1 MASFSSTS
9 QGLSAAVA
17 IQRGIHDYRGAE
29 PEALLRV
36 YIGLNASEP
45 IAEADPEGRIDLF
58 GTSVDLAKR
67 ICDQCQPGEILVSDV
82 VRQLAAGKEFLFS
95 DRGETALRGFE
106 DPVRLHEVQWRDTP
120 TSWGGDMASEGPRT
134 VVITGA
140 STGIGEACAL
150 RMDRLGWR
158 VFAGVR
164 KEADGQA
171 LREKASEKLTPITL
185 DVTEQPTIDASA
197 ETVTA
202 AVGESGLAG
211 LINNAGVGVG
221 GPLEFISV
229 DELRR
234 QLEVNVIGQ
243 IAVTQAFMPL
253 IRKATGRIV
262 NMGSIGGR
270 MATPFLGPY
279 NASKFAMEAL
289 TDSLRQELHPW
300 GIHVSIIEPGSI
312 STPIWEKSKAAIDEL
327 KETLPEE
334 AMMLYGETVEAVEKA
349 LNKFE
354 AAGIPPDEVAK
365 FAEHALT
372 ARTPKTRYVVGRD
385 AQLQRM
391 LVKWAPDR
399 VRDMLVR
406 SQLGLPGKK

>member
-1 MASFSSTS
+1 MA
-9 QGLSAAVA
+9 G
-17 IQRGIHDYRGAE
+17 
-29 PEALLRV
+29 
-36 YIGLNASEP
+36 
-45 IAEADPEGRIDLF
+45 
-58 GTSVDLAKR
+58 
-67 ICDQCQPGEILVSDV
+67 
-82 VRQLAAGKEFLFS
+82 
-95 DRGETALRGFE
+95 
-106 DPVRLHEVQWRDTP
+106 
-120 TSWGGDMASEGPRT
+120 EGPRT

-171 LREKASEKLTPITL
+171 LRERASEKLTPITL

-349 LNKFE
+349 LIKFE

>member
-1 MASFSSTS
+1 MA
-9 QGLSAAVA
+9 G
-17 IQRGIHDYRGAE
+17 
-29 PEALLRV
+29 
-36 YIGLNASEP
+36 
-45 IAEADPEGRIDLF
+45 
-58 GTSVDLAKR
+58 
-67 ICDQCQPGEILVSDV
+67 
-82 VRQLAAGKEFLFS
+82 
-95 DRGETALRGFE
+95 
-106 DPVRLHEVQWRDTP
+106 
-120 TSWGGDMASEGPRT
+120 EGPRS

-312 STPIWEKSKAAIDEL
+312 STPIWGKSKAAIDEL

-349 LNKFE
+349 LIKFE